1 MYWIVQY
8 NPPYDHQ
15 SEHCSIGFLVDGN
28 HGLLEYNDHF
38 YRWYKPVPSG
48 WFMIVLPTWIAPF
61 IDVFFPIETSI
72 EMDVPQ
78 LCNGRLKARSRG
90 GPFSDPST
98 WPRFRARLNLGM
110 LTEKLAIGR
119 FHMQYI
125 HIYIDIYII
134 YINPAKILDTP
145 KCCFRMNGSGWTRRT
160 YQFRDP
166 MGQRIT
172 NDQQSVGSRTLPARK
187 GIPPAAS
194 GFSAT
199 LWRQRGTNTGFV
211 IQDLAMEDH
220 RSQRVNHPFILQF
233 SRATVS

>member
-1 MYWIVQY
+1 MGALKLAPAADPSPTLRLDPVEGPDWTLGCWQR
-8 NPPYDHQ
+8 NRPLG
-15 SEHCSIGFLVDGN
+15 GFTCN
-28 HGLLEYNDHF
+28 
-38 YRWYKPVPSG
+38 
-48 WFMIVLPTWIAPF
+48 
-61 IDVFFPIETSI
+61 TSI
-72 EMDVPQ
+72 
-78 LCNGRLKARSRG
+78 
-90 GPFSDPST
+90 
-98 WPRFRARLNLGM
+98 
-110 LTEKLAIGR
+110 
-119 FHMQYI
+119 YI
-125 HIYIDIYII
+125 YRYII

-211 IQDLAMEDH
+211 IQDLAMENH
-220 RSQRVNHPFILQF
+220 RSQRVNHPFIMQF
-233 SRATVS
+233 YRATVS